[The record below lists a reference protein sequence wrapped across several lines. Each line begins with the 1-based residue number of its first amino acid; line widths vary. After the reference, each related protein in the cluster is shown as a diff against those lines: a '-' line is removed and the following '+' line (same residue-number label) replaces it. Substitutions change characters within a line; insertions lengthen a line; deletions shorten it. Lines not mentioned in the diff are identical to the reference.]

1 MGSDLEPM
9 RGRSMFD
16 IDTDSKLV
24 RLLLDGKLYIVRD
37 KEYSVKIRTM
47 LVMEGVLQIWVEI
60 SPFKRS

>member
-1 MGSDLEPM
+1 M

-60 SPFKRS
+60 SPFKRN